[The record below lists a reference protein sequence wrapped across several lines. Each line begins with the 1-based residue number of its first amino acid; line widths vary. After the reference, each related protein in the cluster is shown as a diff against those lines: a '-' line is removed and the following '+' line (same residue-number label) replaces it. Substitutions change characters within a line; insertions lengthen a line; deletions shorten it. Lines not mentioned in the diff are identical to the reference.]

1 MKSFKKYIK
10 EGTGAVN
17 TTMQS
22 PDVHGDHGNNL
33 AALENPNVVKALN
46 AYVGALARQTH
57 ELPEQAIN
65 HIRQRLMTRVGLQ
78 FGATPVMEGNK
89 GNFSLP
95 LTLFGGRFGKD
106 ENTPFDEFINDDGI
120 SHKVEGGLKINFTYE
135 MQEDNTCKI
144 TAKIA

>member
-1 MKSFKKYIK
+1 M
-10 EGTGAVN
+10 
-17 TTMQS
+17 
-22 PDVHGDHGNNL
+22 
-33 AALENPNVVKALN
+33 
-46 AYVGALARQTH
+46 
-57 ELPEQAIN
+57 
-65 HIRQRLMTRVGLQ
+65 RVGLQ

-106 ENTPFDEFINDDGI
+106 ENTPFDEFLDDDGI
-120 SHKVEGGLKINFTYE
+120 SHNVEGGLKMNFTYE

>member
-1 MKSFKKYIK
+1 MKSFKKYIE

-22 PDVHGDHGNNL
+22 PSVDGTDMNMS
-33 AALENPNVVKALN
+33 ALDSPKVIRALN
-46 AYVGALARQTH
+46 AYVGALARVNH

-65 HIRQRLMTRVGLQ
+65 HIRQKLMRVGLE

-95 LTLFGGRFGKD
+95 LRLFGGRFGKD
-106 ENTPFDEFINDDGI
+106 ENTPFGEFINDDGI
-120 SHKVEGGLKINFTYE
+120 SHKVEGGLKMNFTYE

>member
-1 MKSFKKYIK
+1 MFD
-10 EGTGAVN
+10 
-17 TTMQS
+17 QS
-22 PDVHGDHGNNL
+22 W
-33 AALENPNVVKALN
+33 KA
-46 AYVGALARQTH
+46 
-57 ELPEQAIN
+57 
-65 HIRQRLMTRVGLQ
+65 IRI
-78 FGATPVMEGNK
+78 
-89 GNFSLP
+89 SHCP

>member
-1 MKSFKKYIK
+1 MKSFKKYIS
-10 EGTGAVN
+10 EDGVN
-17 TTMQS
+17 STVQS
-22 PDVHGDHGNNL
+22 PDVNGIHGNNM
-33 AALENPNVVKALN
+33 AALDNPNVVRALN

-78 FGATPVMEGNK
+78 FGATPVMEGDK

-106 ENTPFDEFINDDGI
+106 EK
-120 SHKVEGGLKINFTYE
+120 SKGL
-135 MQEDNTCKI
+135 
-144 TAKIA
+144 

>member
-1 MKSFKKYIK
+1 MKSFKKYIS
-10 EGTGAVN
+10 EDGVN
-17 TTMQS
+17 STVQS
-22 PDVHGDHGNNL
+22 PDVNGVHGNNM
-33 AALENPNVVKALN
+33 AALDNPNVVKALN

-78 FGATPVMEGNK
+78 FGATPVMEGDK

-106 ENTPFDEFINDDGI
+106 IDTPHNEFVNDDGI
-120 SHKVEGGLKINFTYE
+120 SHRVEGGRSINFTYNK
-135 MQEDNTCKI
+135 QDNGKFKV
-144 TAKIA
+144 TAEIV